1 MGHYPYYQSTP
12 EDKKA
17 FLISVKSRILYN
29 DYSQS
34 TLFHDVGLLHLKKD
48 IKFNYYIR
56 PACVNVERGFGVDLV
71 TASEWDH
78 LQERIQIFDHKSCNN
93 HFRLREI
100 DDSEQFCAELRN
112 NCGFS
117 TGSPLQVPHPH
128 VEMTMVVGLLSF
140 RKDCLRGDSLVA
152 YTRTSAYASWIEAIA
167 YQ

>member
-1 MGHYPYYQSTP
+1 M
-12 EDKKA
+12 
-17 FLISVKSRILYN
+17 KSRILHK

-56 PACVNVERGFGVDLV
+56 PACLNVERAFGVDVV
-71 TASEWDH
+71 TATEWDH
-78 LQERIQIFDHKSCNN
+78 LQMDIKIYDHKSCNN

-117 TGSPLQVPHPH
+117 TGSPLQVTHPYTN
-128 VEMTMVVGLLSF
+128 MTMVVGLLSF

-152 YTRTSAYASWIEAIA
+152 YTRISAYASWIESIA
-167 YQ
+167 FK